1 MHHLTFC
8 LIMSI
13 LHRDVVAC
21 SLWSAS
27 TSQGRRRRIRARGA
41 SWSTADCEGFHKRDL
56 PLVIHAARGTRHV
69 ASSSS
74 LHIAG
79 LSESLPRPATTENC
93 CAELNTGDSFVK
105 RENVL
110 QSV

>member
-1 MHHLTFC
+1 MDGCSAVQPRWITPHSCPTS
-8 LIMSI
+8 SI
-13 LHRDVVAC
+13 SNTLGVLA
-21 SLWSAS
+21 
-27 TSQGRRRRIRARGA
+27 IKGA